1 MENIKLTDGIKSLYI
16 GGHMLN
22 LGSQMQR
29 AMERETAE
37 KIGVKLYNP
46 MDNKDI
52 NDKQANKEDTG
63 LAERIVKADTNAIL
77 YSDVIMIEPDSSA
90 LGTITE
96 LGQVYM
102 FNMLHD
108 VIMGIMNDTEL
119 SAEEKIERVNEYF
132 TDHPRK
138 LVLPHMQDVRRHDA
152 PEVGDR
158 RSWGCNAYVYGVVL
172 DLTDGKGFYEYDEI
186 WQVLRDLKTED
197 EILELAD
204 LDGFEDEEEI
214 EEYEPY
220 DDTQVEEI
228 VFEAVL
234 NSELRF

>member
-1 MENIKLTDGIKSLYI
+1 MKNVKLTDGIKSLYI

-29 AMERETAE
+29 AMERENAE
-37 KIGVKLYNP
+37 EIGVKLYNP

-52 NDKQANKEDTG
+52 NDKQANKNDTG
-63 LAERIVKADTNAIL
+63 LAERIVLADTNAIL
-77 YSDVIMIEPDSSA
+77 YSDVIMIEPDPAA

-102 FNMLHD
+102 FNMLYD
-108 VIMGIMNDTEL
+108 VIHEITENEEL
-119 SAEEKIERVNEYF
+119 SAEEKLKLIDEYF

-158 RSWGCNAYVYGVVL
+158 RSWGCNAYVYGVCL

-186 WQVLRDLKTED
+186 WQVLRDLK
-197 EILELAD
+197 
-204 LDGFEDEEEI
+204 EEEDALKK
-214 EEYEPY
+214 EE
-220 DDTQVEEI
+220 
-228 VFEAVL
+228 
-234 NSELRF
+234 

>member
-1 MENIKLTDGIKSLYI
+1 MKNVKLTDGVKSLYI

-29 AMERETAE
+29 AMERENAE
-37 KIGVKLYNP
+37 EIGVKLYNP

-52 NDKQANKEDTG
+52 NDKQANKNDTG
-63 LAERIVKADTNAIL
+63 LAERIVLADTNAIL
-77 YSDVIMIEPDSSA
+77 YSDVIMIEPDPAA
-90 LGTITE
+90 LGTVTE

-102 FNMLHD
+102 FNMLYD
-108 VIMGIMNDTEL
+108 VIHEITENEEL
-119 SAEEKIERVNEYF
+119 SAEEKLKLIDEYF

-158 RSWGCNAYVYGVVL
+158 RSWGCNAYVYGVCL

-186 WQVLRDLKTED
+186 WQVLRDLK
-197 EILELAD
+197 
-204 LDGFEDEEEI
+204 EEEDALKK
-214 EEYEPY
+214 EE
-220 DDTQVEEI
+220 
-228 VFEAVL
+228 
-234 NSELRF
+234 

>member
-1 MENIKLTDGIKSLYI
+1 MENVKTTKGVKSLYI

-22 LGSQMQR
+22 IGSQMQR
-29 AMERETAE
+29 AMEREKAQE
-37 KIGVKLYNP
+37 IGVPLYNP

-52 NDKQANKEDTG
+52 NDKQANKNDTG
-63 LAERIVKADTNAIL
+63 LAERIVFADTNAIL
-77 YSDVIMIEPDSSA
+77 YSDVIMIEPDVSA
-90 LGTITE
+90 LGTVTE

-108 VIMGIMNDTEL
+108 IITDITNDPNL
-119 SAEEKIERVNEYF
+119 SYEEKVGLINEYF
-132 TDHPRK
+132 TEHPRK

-186 WQVLRDLKTED
+186 WETLK
-197 EILELAD
+197 ELK
-204 LDGFEDEEEI
+204 EN
-214 EEYEPY
+214 
-220 DDTQVEEI
+220 TQE
-228 VFEAVL
+228 
-234 NSELRF
+234 

>member
-1 MENIKLTDGIKSLYI
+1 MENVKTTKGVKSLYI

-22 LGSQMQR
+22 IGSQMQR
-29 AMERETAE
+29 AMEREKAQD
-37 KIGVKLYNP
+37 IGVPLYNP

-52 NDKQANKEDTG
+52 NDKQANKNDTG
-63 LAERIVKADTNAIL
+63 LAERIVFADTNAIL
-77 YSDVIMIEPDSSA
+77 YSDVIMIEPDVSA
-90 LGTITE
+90 LGTVTE

-108 VIMGIMNDTEL
+108 IITDITNDTNL
-119 SAEEKIERVNEYF
+119 SYEEKVELINEYF
-132 TDHPRK
+132 TEHPRK

-186 WQVLRDLKTED
+186 WETLK
-197 EILELAD
+197 ELK
-204 LDGFEDEEEI
+204 EN
-214 EEYEPY
+214 
-220 DDTQVEEI
+220 TQD
-228 VFEAVL
+228 
-234 NSELRF
+234 

>member
-1 MENIKLTDGIKSLYI
+1 MENVKTTKGVKSLYI

-22 LGSQMQR
+22 IGSQMQR
-29 AMERETAE
+29 AMEREKAQE
-37 KIGVKLYNP
+37 IGVPLYNP

-52 NDKQANKEDTG
+52 NDKQANKNDTG
-63 LAERIVKADTNAIL
+63 LAERIVFADTNAIL
-77 YSDVIMIEPDSSA
+77 YSDVIMIEPDVSA
-90 LGTITE
+90 LGTVTE

-108 VIMGIMNDTEL
+108 IITDITNDPNL
-119 SAEEKIERVNEYF
+119 SYEEKVALINEYF
-132 TDHPRK
+132 TEHPRK

-186 WQVLRDLKTED
+186 WETLK
-197 EILELAD
+197 ELK
-204 LDGFEDEEEI
+204 EN
-214 EEYEPY
+214 
-220 DDTQVEEI
+220 TQD
-228 VFEAVL
+228 
-234 NSELRF
+234 

>member
-1 MENIKLTDGIKSLYI
+1 MENVKTTKGVKSLYI

-22 LGSQMQR
+22 IGSQMQR
-29 AMERETAE
+29 AMEREKAQE
-37 KIGVKLYNP
+37 IGVPLYNP

-52 NDKQANKEDTG
+52 NDKQANKNDTG
-63 LAERIVKADTNAIL
+63 LAERIVFADTNAIL
-77 YSDVIMIEPDSSA
+77 YSDVIMIEPDVSA
-90 LGTITE
+90 LGTVTE

-108 VIMGIMNDTEL
+108 IITDITNDPNL
-119 SAEEKIERVNEYF
+119 SYEEKVELINEYF
-132 TDHPRK
+132 AEHPRK

-186 WQVLRDLKTED
+186 WETLK
-197 EILELAD
+197 ELK
-204 LDGFEDEEEI
+204 EN
-214 EEYEPY
+214 
-220 DDTQVEEI
+220 TQD
-228 VFEAVL
+228 
-234 NSELRF
+234 

>member
-1 MENIKLTDGIKSLYI
+1 MKNYKLTNGVKSLYI

-29 AMERETAE
+29 AMEREKAQE
-37 KIGVKLYNP
+37 LGVKLYNP

-63 LAERIVKADTNAIL
+63 LAERIVNADTNAIL
-77 YSDVIMIEPDSSA
+77 YSDVIMIEPDVSA
-90 LGTITE
+90 LGTVTE

-102 FNMLHD
+102 FNMMYD
-108 VIMGIMNDTEL
+108 IINEIIQDEYL
-119 SAEEKIERVNEYF
+119 SAEDKLELINKFYEE
-132 TDHPRK
+132 HPRK

-158 RSWGCNAYVYGVVL
+158 RSWGCNAYVYGVCL

-186 WQVLRDLKTED
+186 WQVLKDLKEED
-197 EILELAD
+197 MKE
-204 LDGFEDEEEI
+204 GK
-214 EEYEPY
+214 
-220 DDTQVEEI
+220 
-228 VFEAVL
+228 
-234 NSELRF
+234 